1 MICADLLEM
10 QSLLAQIQE
19 QEFASVEE
27 MKEKLINIQELVN
40 QAIENE
46 C

>member
-1 MICADLLEM
+1 MICAILIEL

-27 MKEKLINIQELVN
+27 MKEKLINVQDIVN